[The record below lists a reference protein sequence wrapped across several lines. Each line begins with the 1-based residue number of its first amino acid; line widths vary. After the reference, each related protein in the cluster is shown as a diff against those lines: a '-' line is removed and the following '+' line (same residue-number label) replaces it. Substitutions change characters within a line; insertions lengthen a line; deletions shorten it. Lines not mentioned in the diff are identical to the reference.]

1 MLSER
6 EQQVID
12 EIEHQIA
19 EQDPGFVASMQR
31 LLPGQVDRWT
41 LRGLNAI
48 IVVAAL
54 SAVLCFA
61 LSVPGA
67 ALTAVLLAV
76 VTGYFRPRGSPARI
90 GRWWVRRRT
99 PRG

>member
-6 EQQVID
+6 EQQAID
-12 EIEHQIA
+12 EIEQQIS
-19 EQDPGFVASMQR
+19 EQDPRFVASMQR
-31 LLPGQVDRWT
+31 LLPGRVGRWT
-41 LRGLNAI
+41 RRGYDAV

-54 SAVLCFA
+54 SALLCLT

-76 VTGYFRPRGSPARI
+76 VTGYLRLRGYPSCT
-90 GRWWVRRRT
+90 GRRWRRRRT
-99 PRG
+99 T